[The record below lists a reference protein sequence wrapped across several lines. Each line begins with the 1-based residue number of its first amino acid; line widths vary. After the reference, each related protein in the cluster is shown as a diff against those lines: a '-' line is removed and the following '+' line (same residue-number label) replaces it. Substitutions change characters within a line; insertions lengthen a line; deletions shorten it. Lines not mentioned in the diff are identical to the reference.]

1 MQTIT
6 INLKIVSNSSKKVK
20 ETPLMRQYNEIKV
33 KHPDAM
39 LLFRVG
45 DFYETF
51 GEDAILASK
60 ILGIVLTKRA
70 NGAAAHIEL
79 AGFPHHSLETYL
91 PKLVNAG
98 CRVAVC
104 DQLEDP
110 KKAKGIVKRG
120 ITELVTPGL
129 SLNDTVLDA
138 KKNNFLASVFVSK
151 NKYGISFLDISTG
164 EFSLTN
170 CDFDQLEKL
179 INIYDPA
186 EILCSKKDK
195 SFVLDKFNGRNIFS
209 LDEWVFKMGYSY
221 DKLISFFNVK
231 NLKGYGVEDEKEGI
245 VSAGAILFYLELTEH
260 NDLSNITSLSR
271 IEDDQYMWLDKF
283 TVKNLEL
290 IFPSTEDSVTL
301 KSVVDQTLTPM
312 GSRLM
317 SKWILNPL
325 LDKKEIEFR
334 QEFVS
339 SFISD
344 ENVREYIVETMS
356 EISDIERIT
365 SKIALNRASPR
376 ELIYLKNSLL
386 SVEDLKLQLRNSDF
400 KNFKSWAKD
409 LPELTTVIK
418 KIDKSL
424 NDDASLLTGGK
435 VIKTG
440 YNKELDKLR
449 SISDSGKNV
458 LLKIQND
465 EIEKTGISSLKIAY
479 NKVFGY
485 YLEVTNA
492 HKDKV
497 PSNWIRKQTLVN
509 AERYITEELKE
520 YEETILNADEKIL
533 VIEREL
539 FFDLMEDLSQETP
552 QLQKCSKSIS
562 FLDCVLSFST
572 LALSSNLHKPII
584 SNNKKIDIKKGR
596 HLIIEKTLP
605 PDELYIPNDIFLDNS
620 SQQIIIITGP
630 NMSGKSAIIR
640 QVALIVILAQIG
652 SFVPAEYSTIG
663 IVDKIFT
670 RVGASDNISKGES
683 TFMVEMME
691 TSSIMNNLTDRSLV
705 LMDEIGRGTST
716 YDGISIA
723 WSIVEYLHNQKN
735 IHPKTLFATHYHEL
749 NQLEEK
755 LDRVKNYNV
764 SVEEINDEV
773 IFLRKLLPGGSEHS
787 FGINVA
793 QLAGMPNQILI
804 RAYEVLRELE
814 KNTLKKTVKKTLK
827 NESKQLKLKYSD
839 PEFDKIKKIIEEINI
854 NNINPVQA
862 LVKLNEIID
871 LLKSSKK

>member
-539 FFDLMEDLSQETP
+539 FFELMEDLSQETP

-605 PDELYIPNDIFLDNS
+605 PDELYIPNDIFLDNI

-723 WSIVEYLHNQKN
+723 WSIIEYLHNQKN
-735 IHPKTLFATHYHEL
+735 VHPKTLFATHYHEL

>member
-20 ETPLMRQYNEIKV
+20 ETPLMRQYNQIKV

-652 SFVPAEYSTIG
+652 SFVPAESSTIG

-723 WSIVEYLHNQKN
+723 WSIIEYLHNQKN
-735 IHPKTLFATHYHEL
+735 VHPKTLFATHYHEL

>member
-20 ETPLMRQYNEIKV
+20 ETPLMRQYNQIKV

-51 GEDAILASK
+51 GEDAIVASK

-271 IEDDQYMWLDKF
+271 IEDDRYMWLDKF

-539 FFDLMEDLSQETP
+539 FFDLMEDLSQDTP

-572 LALSSNLHKPII
+572 LALSSNLYKPII

-652 SFVPAEYSTIG
+652 SFVPAESSTIG

-814 KNTLKKTVKKTLK
+814 KKTLKKTVKKTLK

>member
-51 GEDAILASK
+51 GEDAIVASK

-418 KIDKSL
+418 KIHKSL

-572 LALSSNLHKPII
+572 LALSSNLNKPII

-652 SFVPAEYSTIG
+652 SFVPAESSTIG